1 MGIFIGYVIGGL
13 IFGAALLLLFRH
25 GDAAVPSAVRERLP
39 GTGGEVGPRALLE
52 VFGHAIDR
60 LFGTDAFSL
69 RFIFAALI
77 LSLCAFA
84 LFFATYLMKIP
95 DFAGSLMEDAYQ
107 RSAVGRQIFF
117 MFIPANAVISYLS
130 LAYCRDV
137 MLQMEH
143 ADSTARLWLLLIK
156 DVAMKLVIVAFGMAL
171 VYLVLA
177 GRGSFSGSSRAALVA
192 VPEVLWGAMRF
203 GNLNCV
209 YVYSS
214 LVTSVW
220 LWAWL
225 LSGKVA
231 AGRHLPRAFLHEEH
245 PVRALALQAAVIA
258 ALLYWAVVI
267 VT

>member
-1 MGIFIGYVIGGL
+1 MDIFIGFVLAGL
-13 IFGAALLLLFRH
+13 VFGAALLLLFRH

-52 VFGHAIDR
+52 VFGHAVDR

-69 RFIFAALI
+69 RFIFRALL
-77 LSLCAFA
+77 LSLFAF
-84 LFFATYLMKIP
+84 LVFFATYLLKIP
-95 DFAGSLMEDAYQ
+95 DFATSLMDDPYQ
-107 RSAVGRQIFF
+107 RSAVGKQLFA
-117 MFIPANAVISYLS
+117 MFIPANAVISYLC
-130 LAYCRDV
+130 LAYSRGV
-137 MLQMEH
+137 VLQMER
-143 ADSTARLWLLLIK
+143 ADSSARMALLLIK
-156 DVAMKLVIVAFGMAL
+156 DVAMKLIIVAFGMAL

-177 GRGSFSGSSRAALVA
+177 GRGAFESSSKEALLA

-225 LSGKVA
+225 LSGQVA
-231 AGRHLPRAFLHEEH
+231 ASRHLPSAFAHDKH

-258 ALLYWAVVI
+258 ALIYWAAAI
-267 VT
+267 IT

>member
-1 MGIFIGYVIGGL
+1 MTSFIGYAIAGL
-13 IFGAALLLLFRH
+13 IFGAVMLVLFRH

-52 VFGHAIDR
+52 VFGHAVDR

-69 RFIFAALI
+69 RFIFAALV
-77 LSLCAFA
+77 LSLFAFA
-84 LFFATYLMKIP
+84 VFFATYLLRIP
-95 DFAGSLMEDAYQ
+95 DFAASLMDDAYQ
-107 RSAVGRQIFF
+107 RGAVGKQIFF

-130 LAYCRDV
+130 LAYSRDV

-143 ADSTARLWLLLIK
+143 ADSTPRLTLLLIK
-156 DVAMKLVIVAFGMAL
+156 DVAMKLAIVAFGMAL

-177 GRGSFSGSSRAALVA
+177 GRGAFESSSKEALLA

-225 LSGKVA
+225 LSGQVA
-231 AGRHLPRAFLHEEH
+231 ASRHLPSAFAHDTH

-258 ALLYWAVVI
+258 ALIYWAAAI
-267 VT
+267 IT